1 MELKQR
7 KRINNLPKFDD
18 GLDQFRW
25 NQNPYDQLY
34 STDQQPAAYQR
45 ALTDQQIN
53 QMIMNPAS
61 NPVVQQTQ
69 PVVEEKGVI
78 DYGGGGGS
86 TRGYKLYQGGVN
98 EESPNGLKAAA
109 VIGGV
114 ADLMQGYIGQQSAVK
129 STEEL
134 MATAGTQNRS
144 IGGVGYTRQNYAN
157 DSQVM
162 SSINKSGLS
171 STVSGVAS
179 GASAGAAFGPWGAA
193 AGAVIGGIAGL
204 VGWGT
209 SKNAQRKRLNN
220 ARQLTGRI
228 NTGNQA
234 GAMTTALQ
242 QNYYSQNGN
251 TGGVLYT

>member
-7 KRINNLPKFDD
+7 KQIYNLKYDTREEIPGQSPLQSPLYWGFPGLSDEMPTTTWLDNSPKQTAIGNLSDYNPD
-18 GLDQFRW
+18 ALKQAVTGTSGL
-25 NQNPYDQLY
+25 
-34 STDQQPAAYQR
+34 
-45 ALTDQQIN
+45 
-53 QMIMNPAS
+53 
-61 NPVVQQTQ
+61 
-69 PVVEEKGVI
+69 
-78 DYGGGGGS
+78 GS
-86 TRGYKLYQGGVN
+86 YEDTFGKTGTTSYNVN
-98 EESPNGLKAAA
+98 EESPNGSKAAA

-114 ADLMQGYIGQQSAVK
+114 ANLMQGYIGQQSAVK

-134 MATAGTQNRS
+134 MAAAGTQNRS
-144 IGGVGYTRQNYAN
+144 IGGIGYTRQNYAN

-162 SSINKSGLS
+162 SGINKSGLS

>member
-7 KRINNLPKFDD
+7 K
-18 GLDQFRW
+18 
-25 NQNPYDQLY
+25 QLY
-34 STDQQPAAYQR
+34 NLKYNTGKDIPGQSPLQSPLYWGFPGLSDEMPTTTWLDNSPKQTAIGNLSDY
-45 ALTDQQIN
+45 
-53 QMIMNPAS
+53 NPDVLKQAVTGTS
-61 NPVVQQTQ
+61 
-69 PVVEEKGVI
+69 GL
-78 DYGGGGGS
+78 GS
-86 TRGYKLYQGGVN
+86 YEDTFGKTGTTSYNVN
-98 EESPNGLKAAA
+98 EESPNGSKAAA

-114 ADLMQGYIGQQSAVK
+114 ANLMQGYIGQQSAVK

-144 IGGVGYTRQNYAN
+144 IGGVGYVRQNYAN
-157 DSQVM
+157 DSQIM
-162 SSINKSGLS
+162 SSLNKSGLS
-171 STVSGVAS
+171 STVSGVAN

-209 SKNAQRKRLNN
+209 SKSAQRKRLNN

-242 QNYYSQNGN
+242 QDYYSQNGN

>member
-7 KRINNLPKFDD
+7 KQIYNLKYDTREEIPGQSPLQSPLYWGFPGLSDEMPTTTWLDNSPKQTAIGNLSDYNPD
-18 GLDQFRW
+18 VLKQAVTGTSGL
-25 NQNPYDQLY
+25 
-34 STDQQPAAYQR
+34 
-45 ALTDQQIN
+45 
-53 QMIMNPAS
+53 
-61 NPVVQQTQ
+61 
-69 PVVEEKGVI
+69 
-78 DYGGGGGS
+78 GS
-86 TRGYKLYQGGVN
+86 YEDTFGKTGTTSYNVN
-98 EESPNGLKAAA
+98 EESPNGSKAAA

-114 ADLMQGYIGQQSAVK
+114 ANLMQGYIGQQSVVK

-134 MATAGTQNRS
+134 MANAGTQNRS
-144 IGGVGYTRQNYAN
+144 IGGIGYIRQNYAN

-162 SSINKSGLS
+162 SGINKSGLS
-171 STVSGVAS
+171 STLSGVAN
-179 GASAGAAFGPWGAA
+179 GAA
-193 AGAVIGGIAGL
+193 AGASFGWIGAAAGAAIGGIAGL

>member
-7 KRINNLPKFDD
+7 K
-18 GLDQFRW
+18 
-25 NQNPYDQLY
+25 QLY
-34 STDQQPAAYQR
+34 NLKYNTGKDIPGQSPLQSPLYWGFPGLSDEMPTTTWLDNSPKQTAIGNLSDY
-45 ALTDQQIN
+45 
-53 QMIMNPAS
+53 NPDVLKQAVTGTS
-61 NPVVQQTQ
+61 
-69 PVVEEKGVI
+69 GL
-78 DYGGGGGS
+78 GS
-86 TRGYKLYQGGVN
+86 YEDTFGKTGTTSYNVN
-98 EESPNGLKAAA
+98 EESPNGSKAAA

-114 ADLMQGYIGQQSAVK
+114 ANLMQGYIGQQSAVK

-144 IGGVGYTRQNYAN
+144 IGGVGYVRQNYAN
-157 DSQVM
+157 DSKIL
-162 SSINKSGLS
+162 SNLDKSGFSNTLS
-171 STVSGVAS
+171 SAAS
-179 GASAGAAFGPWGAA
+179 AASAGAPFGLPGVFLGFGIGALT
-193 AGAVIGGIAGL
+193 GL
-204 VGWGT
+204 LGWGT

>member
-7 KRINNLPKFDD
+7 KQIYNLKYDTGEEIPGQSPLQSPLYWGFPGLSDEMPTTTWLDNSPKQTAIGNLSDYNPD
-18 GLDQFRW
+18 VLKQAVTDTSGL
-25 NQNPYDQLY
+25 
-34 STDQQPAAYQR
+34 
-45 ALTDQQIN
+45 
-53 QMIMNPAS
+53 
-61 NPVVQQTQ
+61 
-69 PVVEEKGVI
+69 
-78 DYGGGGGS
+78 GS
-86 TRGYKLYQGGVN
+86 YEDTFGKTGTTSYNVN
-98 EESPNGLKAAA
+98 EESPNGSKAAA

-114 ADLMQGYIGQQSAVK
+114 ANLMQGYIGQQSAVK

-134 MATAGTQNRS
+134 MANAGTQNRS
-144 IGGVGYTRQNYAN
+144 IGGIGYIRQNYAN

-162 SSINKSGLS
+162 SGINKSGLS

-209 SKNAQRKRLNN
+209 SKSAQRKRLNN

>member
-7 KRINNLPKFDD
+7 KRINNLDD

-34 STDQQPAAYQR
+34 STDQQPAAYQQ
-45 ALTDQQIN
+45 ALTDQQIS
-53 QMIMNPAS
+53 QMIMKPTS

-109 VIGGV
+109 IIGGV
-114 ADLMQGYIGQQSAVK
+114 GDLMQGYIGQQSAVK

-134 MATAGTQNRS
+134 MANAGTQNRS
-144 IGGVGYTRQNYAN
+144 IGGVGYVRQNYAN
-157 DSQVM
+157 DSKIL
-162 SSINKSGLS
+162 SGLDKSGFSNTLS
-171 STVSGVAS
+171 SAAS
-179 GASAGAAFGPWGAA
+179 GASAGAAFGLPGALVGFGV
-193 AGAVIGGIAGL
+193 GAITGL
-204 VGWGT
+204 LGWGT

>member
-1 MELKQR
+1 
-7 KRINNLPKFDD
+7 
-18 GLDQFRW
+18 
-25 NQNPYDQLY
+25 
-34 STDQQPAAYQR
+34 
-45 ALTDQQIN
+45 
-53 QMIMNPAS
+53 
-61 NPVVQQTQ
+61 
-69 PVVEEKGVI
+69 
-78 DYGGGGGS
+78 
-86 TRGYKLYQGGVN
+86 
-98 EESPNGLKAAA
+98 
-109 VIGGV
+109 
-114 ADLMQGYIGQQSAVK
+114 
-129 STEEL
+129 
-134 MATAGTQNRS
+134 
-144 IGGVGYTRQNYAN
+144 
-157 DSQVM
+157 M
-162 SSINKSGLS
+162 SGINKSGLS